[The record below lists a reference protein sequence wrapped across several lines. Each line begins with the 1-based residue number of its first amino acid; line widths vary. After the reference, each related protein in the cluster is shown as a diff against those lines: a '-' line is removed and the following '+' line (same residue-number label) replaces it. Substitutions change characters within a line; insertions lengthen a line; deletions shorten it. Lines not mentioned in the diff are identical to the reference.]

1 MAVAATAY
9 RIIGSNVDCHFLLPL
24 PQLLLPRTHSADAGK
39 TLVSDLNGAQLCSR
53 GSRGSISWAE
63 EDTPLP
69 QWLLPQ
75 RKVLR
80 AQCCHGVVSETF
92 DVIIELCPTGAAA
105 SHISLNFLMKL
116 FLREIWERERKT
128 RREWDSRHCSHYL
141 REQLMETT
149 QKKKTQNKQSHTH
162 THSDTIS
169 IPLLVQQ
176 QPQMSSG

>member
-1 MAVAATAY
+1 MAAVAATAY

-24 PQLLLPRTHSADAGK
+24 PQLLLLLLLPRTHSADAGK

-80 AQCCHGVVSETF
+80 AQCCHGVVTETF

-116 FLREIWERERKT
+116 FLREI
-128 RREWDSRHCSHYL
+128 
-141 REQLMETT
+141 
-149 QKKKTQNKQSHTH
+149 
-162 THSDTIS
+162 
-169 IPLLVQQ
+169 
-176 QPQMSSG
+176 